1 MSNPT
6 TTNKQLVRRLFEEAF
21 NEDRGELVD
30 QLVSPNYIDGTGQRG
45 PGAFKQVIARL
56 RSAFP
61 DIHYSVEEVLGE
73 DDKVAIRWHWSG
85 THRGVFRG
93 IAPTERAL
101 TNNGS
106 AIFRVEAGQIVAA
119 ALETDRLGFLQSI
132 GVVGPNEQ
140 LFPSPPAGAQASA

>member
-1 MSNPT
+1 MANPNSQ
-6 TTNKQLVRRLFEEAF
+6 TNKQIVRRLFEEAF
-21 NEDRGELVD
+21 NHDRGELVEE
-30 QLVSPNYIDGTGQRG
+30 LVSPNYVDATGERG
-45 PGAFKQVIARL
+45 PAAFKQVIARL

-61 DIHYSVEEVLGE
+61 DIHYTVEELLAE

-93 IAPTERAL
+93 ITPTERSL

-132 GVVGPNEQ
+132 GVVGSNEA
-140 LFPSPPAGAQASA
+140 LFPSRP